1 MKFVELDPSKH
12 DLNKVSKLI
21 YETELSVFRPLLGKN
36 KKIAIENITG
46 LILLD
51 NNIFTYENIHVAI
64 NSDNTILGILVS
76 CSGDDRNLLG
86 NLKDYSK
93 ILNFYDFIKFMV
105 KGTVIGAL
113 LTANVAVDE
122 YYLSNIATDHML
134 RGQGIGTYILEN
146 AIQLAKDQDASK
158 AILNVTFKNKGALR
172 LYQRFGFEVSGE
184 NNPQLLFKNQGT
196 YNMEY
201 IL

>member
-1 MKFVELDPSKH
+1 MKFVELDTAKH

-21 YETELSVFRPLLGKN
+21 YETELSVFRPLLGEN
-36 KKIAIENITG
+36 KKIAIETINK

-51 NNIFTYENIHVAI
+51 SNIFSHENIHVAS
-64 NSDNTILGILVS
+64 NPDDEILGILVS
-76 CSGDDRNLLG
+76 CSGGDRNLLG

-93 ILNFYDFIKFMV
+93 ILNFPDFIKFMV
-105 KGTVIGAL
+105 KGTFIGVL

-122 YYLSNIATDHML
+122 YYLSNIATDPML

-146 AIQLAKDQDASK
+146 ALQLAKDQDASK
-158 AILNVTFKNKGALR
+158 VILNVTFKNKGALR
-172 LYQRFGFEVSGE
+172 LYRRFGFEICGE
-184 NNPQLLFKNQGT
+184 NKPQLLFKNQGT
-196 YNMEY
+196 YNVEY